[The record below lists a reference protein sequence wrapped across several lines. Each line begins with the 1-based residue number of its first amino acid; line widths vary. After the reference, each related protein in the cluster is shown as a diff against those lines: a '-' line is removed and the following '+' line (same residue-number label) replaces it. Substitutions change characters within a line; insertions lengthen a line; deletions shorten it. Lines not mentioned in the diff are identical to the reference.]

1 MTDVCRPTLLFPAAL
16 SCWCYHVFLHSG
28 WAPQTSGLGT
38 FAEGGIKGQ
47 ASQMPFLQFLQ
58 DQGVAVWD
66 AWIPHCEYSFRE
78 LKARLGAFTLP
89 WVKQGTQGTLVVRFH
104 HLLSCRLVEEV
115 HRVRIVLAALLISSS
130 CSGGS
135 IVDWVSSFICEKAS
149 NKITTTNWKVQ
160 WCAQSVGSQPIS
172 GGRHRQLPSSR
183 CISLSYSEIWF
194 GSKGETWQKSC
205 SVNPSTLV
213 MGS

>member
-16 SCWCYHVFLHSG
+16 PCWCYHVFLHSG

-104 HLLSCRLVEEV
+104 HLLSCRLVVEA

-135 IVDWVSSFICEKAS
+135 IVDWVSSFICEKAN

-160 WCAQSVGSQPIS
+160 WCAQSDRWAV
-172 GGRHRQLPSSR
+172 SR
-183 CISLSYSEIWF
+183 SLEESIV
-194 GSKGETWQKSC
+194 SC
-205 SVNPSTLV
+205 RPAAVLACLTPKEKHDRSRAPWIPPP
-213 MGS
+213 